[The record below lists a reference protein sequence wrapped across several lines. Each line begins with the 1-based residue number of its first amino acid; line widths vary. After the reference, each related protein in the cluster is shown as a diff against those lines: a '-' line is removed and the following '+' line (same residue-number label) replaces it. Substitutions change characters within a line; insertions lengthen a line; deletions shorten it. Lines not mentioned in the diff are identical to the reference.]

1 MRRHPLS
8 RMDGRDPLQGL
19 RAATPLELLFDLAF
33 VTAFGVAASELAIR
47 ISEGQ
52 IAVAAITFVAVM
64 LAVSWDWISFT
75 WFASSYDTDDW
86 LYRVTIMV
94 QLIGVIVFVTG
105 IPEVFRF
112 IAEGGRLDHSATL
125 TDTS

>member
-8 RMDGRDPLQGL
+8 PMSGRDLVQ
-19 RAATPLELLFDLAF
+19 RSRTVTPLELLFDLAF

-47 ISEGQ
+47 VADGKV
-52 IAVAAITFVAVM
+52 AVAAITFVAVM

-86 LYRVTIMV
+86 LYRATIMV
-94 QLIGVIVFVTG
+94 QLVGVIIFVTASPRCSDSLRRVAG
-105 IPEVFRF
+105 STTPPP
-112 IAEGGRLDHSATL
+112 
-125 TDTS
+125 